1 MISESSFL
9 LGQKCKL
16 QKRATLSNLQF
27 DLYKLYLAEIE
38 IEHCKNTSLW
48 HQSFLKNQKKQLMLG
63 LNVICEVI
71 LNANEY
77 VVQP

>member
-9 LGQKCKL
+9 VKSTNFSC
-16 QKRATLSNLQF
+16 AALSNSQF
-27 DLYKLYLAEIE
+27 DFYNLYLAEIE
-38 IEHCKNTSLW
+38 IERCKNTSLW